1 VVQTVLG
8 DVPAGNLGFCQS
20 HEHLWISRGYSA
32 DIYPAL
38 RIDDPEKSTAE
49 LRRYREAGGGAV
61 LDAQPPGCG
70 RDAEM
75 LRKISAASGVKIIA
89 STGFHR
95 LLYYPE
101 DHWIY
106 GYGEGEL
113 EALFMMELCEGMY
126 IRCDTE
132 PPKKTGA
139 FRAGQIKTALEAEFS
154 PLHERL
160 FTAAAKAARKAGRPL
175 MVHVEKGSDPA
186 ALAGFLEKQ
195 GLSPDRLIFCH
206 LDRAVADPETHRE
219 LARRGIYL
227 EYDTI
232 ARYKYH
238 GDEKELDIIYAM
250 AEAGFEKQILCSLDV
265 TRERLASYGGK
276 PGLDYILKTF
286 IPMLLERGLRQE
298 TADLFFYENPARV
311 FEQA

>member
-1 VVQTVLG
+1 MVQTVLG

-32 DIYPAL
+32 EIYPAL
-38 RIDDPEKSTAE
+38 CIDDPEKSAAE
-49 LRRYREAGGGAV
+49 LRRYREAGGEAV

-70 RDAEM
+70 RDARM

-101 DHWIY
+101 DHWIFR
-106 GYGEGEL
+106 YGEKEL
-113 EALFMMELCEGMY
+113 EALFMQELCEGMY
-126 IRCDTE
+126 IDCDTE
-132 PPKKTGA
+132 MPKKTGA

-160 FTAAAKAARKAGRPL
+160 FSAAAKAARKTGRPL
-175 MVHVEKGSDPA
+175 MVHIEKDSDPL

-206 LDRAVADPETHRE
+206 L
-219 LARRGIYL
+219 
-227 EYDTI
+227 
-232 ARYKYH
+232 
-238 GDEKELDIIYAM
+238 
-250 AEAGFEKQILCSLDV
+250 
-265 TRERLASYGGK
+265 
-276 PGLDYILKTF
+276 
-286 IPMLLERGLRQE
+286 
-298 TADLFFYENPARV
+298 
-311 FEQA
+311 